1 MDGAPHGGPGAGRS
15 GRSEG
20 SGRTH
25 LHRGRHRRRP
35 ALQGARH
42 AGGSAH
48 GRWQQAA
55 GPRHRA
61 QAVAH
66 ARWTPAQCTGTRA
79 GHRRGAARGRP
90 HRSPDPRAEGTRR
103 GGHRSPGMTRIF
115 FNEVVTRDG
124 FQIEP
129 RFVPTDAKVAL
140 VDALSPCGYAK
151 IEVTS
156 FTSAKAIP
164 MLRDADEVMGR
175 IQRVPGVEYT
185 VLVPN
190 VRGAERALESR
201 ADELNL
207 VMSTSETHN
216 LANLRMPREKSFAGL
231 RDVIA
236 LARGRAPVN
245 VSLSTSFGCPME
257 GDVPQDE
264 VLRWADR
271 FAQLGVRGLT
281 ICDTTGMAHP
291 AQVSR
296 MVEALQQRFGELQLT
311 LHFHNTRGMGLANVL
326 AAVQGGIVRFDGS
339 LGGLGGCPYAPGA
352 SGNISSEDAIH
363 MLDAMGFDTGIDLPP
378 LLQLARQLPQ
388 LLGHD
393 VPGQVA
399 KAGRIVDLHPA
410 PASVAQLRQ
419 ANA

>member
-1 MDGAPHGGPGAGRS
+1 
-15 GRSEG
+15 
-20 SGRTH
+20 
-25 LHRGRHRRRP
+25 
-35 ALQGARH
+35 
-42 AGGSAH
+42 
-48 GRWQQAA
+48 
-55 GPRHRA
+55 
-61 QAVAH
+61 
-66 ARWTPAQCTGTRA
+66 
-79 GHRRGAARGRP
+79 
-90 HRSPDPRAEGTRR
+90 
-103 GGHRSPGMTRIF
+103 MTRIF

-129 RFVPTDAKVAL
+129 DFVPTDDKVAL
-140 VDALSPCGYAK
+140 IDELSLCGFAK
-151 IEVTS
+151 IEATS

-164 MLRDADEVMGR
+164 MLRDAEEVMGR
-175 IQRVPGVEYT
+175 IRRVPGVEYT

-231 RDVIA
+231 QDVIA
-236 LARGRAPVN
+236 LAAGKVPVN
-245 VSLSTSFGCPME
+245 VSLSTCFGCPME
-257 GDVPQDE
+257 GEVPQDE
-264 VLRWADR
+264 VLRWAER

-291 AQVSR
+291 AQVTR
-296 MVEALQQRFGELQLT
+296 MAQALRERFAKLQLT

-326 AAVQGGIVRFDGS
+326 AAVQAGIDRFDGS

-363 MLDAMGFDTGIDLPP
+363 MLQAMGFDTGVD
-378 LLQLARQLPQ
+378 LARLLAAARRLPRIV
-388 LLGHD
+388 GHD

-399 KAGRIVDLHPA
+399 KAGRITDLHPA
-410 PASVAQLRQ
+410 PPSVAELRKVF
-419 ANA
+419 A